1 MRILFAGGGTGGH
14 LYPGLAIARALVRLE
29 PGVKPFFIGAQ
40 RGIERDVLPTTEFEH
55 ELLDLHP
62 LYRRRPWRNWYTV
75 TGAARSWRR
84 LSGILKRLEPTVLL
98 GTGGYAAGLALA
110 AARSA
115 RIPYALQ
122 EQNSFPGLTQRF
134 FSKGAREI
142 YLGFPEAGQ
151 YLKRG
156 RGTSVI
162 DTGNP
167 IEPPPAER
175 LDREAA
181 LKQWDFPGNAQRV
194 LLVVGGSQGA
204 KPINS
209 AVAAAINTLN
219 SGGTYVIWATG
230 TAHFD
235 EFQRLNSEKT
245 RVVAY
250 LSPIAK
256 AYAVA
261 DFVVCRAGAIT
272 TAELCAWGIP
282 SLLIPLPTAA
292 ADHQN
297 ANARAL
303 EAAGCAVVMSQSELS
318 AERLAAQL
326 RRIFSDESSLEKMR
340 AAARLR
346 GRPQAAEDIA
356 ARLLEMSHVK

>member
-1 MRILFAGGGTGGH
+1 
-14 LYPGLAIARALVRLE
+14 
-29 PGVKPFFIGAQ
+29 
-40 RGIERDVLPTTEFEH
+40 
-55 ELLDLHP
+55 
-62 LYRRRPWRNWYTV
+62 
-75 TGAARSWRR
+75 
-84 LSGILKRLEPTVLL
+84 LSGILRRLEPAVLL

-115 RIPYALQ
+115 HIPYALQ

-142 YLGFPEAGQ
+142 YLGFPEAGR

-156 RGTSVI
+156 RGTTVI

-167 IEPPPAER
+167 IEPPPEMR
-175 LDREAA
+175 LEREAA
-181 LKQWDFPGNAQRV
+181 LKLWGFHRETERV

-209 AVAAAINTLN
+209 AVAAAVHTLN
-219 SGGTYVIWATG
+219 SGGTRVIWATG
-230 TAHFD
+230 TAHYN
-235 EFQRLNSEKT
+235 EFQNLNSEKT

-250 LSPIAK
+250 LSPISK

-261 DFVVCRAGAIT
+261 DFAVCRAGAIT

-282 SLLIPLPTAA
+282 SLLVPLPTAA

-303 EAAGCAVVMSQSELS
+303 EAAGCAVVTSQTGLTSEHLVSEL
-318 AERLAAQL
+318 Q
-326 RRIFSDESSLEKMR
+326 RILSDESRLEKMR
-340 AAARLR
+340 TAARLR
-346 GRPQAAEDIA
+346 GRPQAAETIA
-356 ARLLEMSHVK
+356 TRLLEISHVR